1 MSTDKKN
8 KKRNKLSSEILGIL
22 AGSAVIGLFFFRLFN
37 LTAESVVFTYCSDRS
52 IFPDEIQQEMMETW
66 IYSLSLTA
74 SVVIFVVLFLILT
87 GQRLSYLGKIIK
99 GVEGMQA
106 SRMDSEVPL
115 EWNNE
120 LTELAE
126 KINYLTETEREL
138 KRREEKLR
146 SDRELLIR
154 SLSHD
159 IRNPLTGIMS
169 YTEYIKGRQ
178 NPDKEEIRSYIT
190 LVQKKSEQ
198 IKILTDRLLDSE
210 GRNPEKIENGL
221 LFMNQLLEEWAESIE
236 EEFPHSV
243 YEVSCPD
250 FTGEFDVQEFVRIF
264 DNLSSNIEKYA
275 DREKEIRIKVYKE
288 GESLNIEQTNTAVI
302 PPEGTESR
310 GIGIKSIEG
319 IAENYNGK
327 VEVGFEGNIFRILI
341 SLAGIKWKE

>member
-1 MSTDKKN
+1 MSTEKAKKG
-8 KKRNKLSSEILGIL
+8 RRKLSSEILGIL
-22 AGSAVIGLFFFRLFN
+22 AGSAVIGMFFFKLFN
-37 LTAESVVFTYCSDRS
+37 LTAASVVFTYCSDRG
-52 IFPDEIQQEMMETW
+52 IFPDEIHQEMMETW

-74 SVVIFVVLFLILT
+74 SVVIFVVLFLFLT

-126 KINYLTETEREL
+126 KINYLSKTEKEL
-138 KRREEKLR
+138 KSREEKLR
-146 SDRELLIR
+146 RDRELLIR

-159 IRNPLTGIMS
+159 IRTPLTGIMS
-169 YTEYIKGRQ
+169 YTEYIKGRE
-178 NPDKEEIRSYIT
+178 NPGEEEIRSYIS

-198 IKILTDRLLDSE
+198 IKVLTDRLLDSE

-221 LFMNQLLEEWAESIE
+221 LFMNQLMEEWEDSIGE
-236 EEFPHSV
+236 KFPYSV
-243 YEVSCPD
+243 CEVNCPD
-250 FTGEFDVQEFVRIF
+250 FSGEFDVQEFIRIF

-275 DREKEIRIKVYKE
+275 DREKEIRIKVYKG
-288 GESLNIEQTNTAVI
+288 GERLNIEQTNTAVI

-319 IAENYNGK
+319 IAGNYDGS
-327 VEVGFEGNIFRILI
+327 VEVRFEGDLFRIII
-341 SLAGIKWKE
+341 SLSAIHWKE